1 MDKRG
6 GRERYRKIR
15 PLGEGGFGQVW
26 LAEDLMTGG
35 GHVALKEI
43 LDTEATG
50 FQELRREF
58 GLLARLHHP
67 NLVRVY
73 ALDRDPESGRPRFSM
88 EVIDGEPM
96 PAAIENEGLSLL
108 KTSVAE
114 ALRAL
119 AFLHEFNIVHCDLK
133 PGNLLIRSDTDAAAR
148 LVLLDFG
155 LSRERPAWSPGAT
168 IDPVSSGATVGTLD
182 YLAPEIFAGQAPSVR
197 SDLYS
202 LAAVIHQAIWGEPP
216 IPFGNLDLGT
226 FLEKVRG
233 GVRRRRPNP
242 DGHPE
247 GIRDWLDA
255 MLSPD
260 PSDRPVSARE
270 ALAGWSLAVAETYPE
285 ATARDRVARLRSG
298 EPPGFEKECVEL
310 REWLSPEGPRVGWL
324 RGAAGMG
331 KRRLLEWW
339 RAECLA
345 AGWDAR
351 VVEPGTL
358 EKICKDRSADE
369 RKALF
374 VERAE
379 ELGEGDWHALRAVWA
394 KEEDTVRLYC
404 GIEDA
409 RIAQNIQSSL
419 PAREGWL
426 ASIELKTFDEARVR
440 QVARRAR
447 GGHDVRDM
455 EVRRLLT
462 ASGGHPALLQAMLI
476 DDNEFTGDESGT
488 DPMHAALV
496 RIDGRLPEDAR
507 RVLEWLS
514 IGESGASV
522 ETLQSCCEGRHP
534 DEALRE
540 LEAFGLVAYRAGD
553 RWLVP
558 SSAVRRFVLR
568 ALSYVERRKRAL
580 VLFEFSEENL
590 SGMDEDPLARAHL
603 ARLAGHH
610 EEALRNALIAAV
622 QAGDYQDPVRGAEAL
637 GWARRF
643 LPAGDERAVEF
654 RMKQADRYR
663 QANHMQRVARIYNN
677 LLRTVQRPEDRAG
690 VLARRAEIEAYAAN
704 FEDAL
709 RDANTALEV
718 LGEGIE
724 RHPDVLGRVARARG
738 ICEARQGNN
747 QDALQHFEQAI
758 EIFEH
763 EGDRFECG
771 IAFQGLMQTYSA
783 FDNEKTMWASR
794 MAIKAFEDA
803 GREDRT
809 IICTMTK
816 AYCDLRLGNYENA
829 TSSIQESLRLS
840 QLYGSA
846 TRAVTA
852 RTYLAYIAYGQDR
865 FTEALGLC
873 DQAEDGSRVLNDWRL
888 IAYTR
893 NIRARVYLRAGQYH
907 RALELAQK
915 TLENPMDKVDSW
927 IHAEAE
933 LVFLEARA
941 ATQNGWTGETIAALE
956 RLGEIEELD
965 PDFVLQW
972 TRTRIRAWAAE
983 DLPRATALYRQTMAK
998 AEKEQSWNQGY
1009 WLMSLE
1015 LELARALT
1023 AGGETDSALVVLQSA
1038 EARTKP
1044 MNAEGSLI
1052 EILTLRAEIAEAEG
1066 KDAEAGSL
1074 RKEARALLEKIQTTQ
1089 GEHSLVRGFAE
1100 SPCFESLQ
1108 RRAGVIG
1115 SSADDRLLAMYE
1127 MIRALNTESDRER
1140 LLESILDHAIKVVG
1154 AERGMILLR
1163 DPVDGALEVRVAR
1176 NVEQETI
1183 DDAAEYSQ
1191 RIVDEAGRGKA
1202 MLAFD
1207 AKNDER
1213 LRTAASVSL
1222 FGICSLMCVPL
1233 RVRDEIIG
1241 TVYLDDRR
1249 EGRLFNPDDLRFLE
1263 AFADHASIALRN
1275 VSERAELKEENER
1288 LRACV
1293 DAHQKFEELVGA
1305 SPAMQRVYELID
1317 RVAPSEVSVL
1327 IHGETGTGK
1336 ELVARAIH
1344 RRSLRSERPFV
1355 AENCAAMPET
1365 LLQSLLFG
1373 HVRGAFTGAERDHA
1387 GLFETADGG
1396 TLFLDEIGDM
1406 SPNMQ
1411 AQLLRVL
1418 QEGEVRPVGSE
1429 KTISV
1434 DVRTVMATHRDLE
1447 REVEAGRF
1455 RADLLYRLQVM
1466 VISLP
1471 RLHER
1476 PGDVA
1481 LLTNHFL
1488 QRISGE
1494 SGRVQVPVTATA
1506 LALLEAYAWPGNVRQ
1521 LENTI
1526 RRLVVLAGDRAIDEN
1541 LLRMDP
1547 TLASKFMAGA
1557 SPAPAPAPGRQ
1568 RTVTAI
1574 EPTGWPEPIDED
1586 REERNRII
1594 EALRR
1599 TRGNRSKAARLI
1611 GVSRATFYRK
1621 LEKHD
1626 L

>member
-1 MDKRG
+1 MDTRG

-26 LAEDLMTGG
+26 LAEDLTGG
-35 GHVALKEI
+35 SGQVALKEI
-43 LDTEATG
+43 LDTEEAG

-58 GLLARLHHP
+58 GLLARLRHP
-67 NLVRVY
+67 NLVRVH
-73 ALDRDPESGRPRFSM
+73 ALDRDLKSGRPRFSM
-88 EVIDGEPM
+88 EVIDGDSM
-96 PAAIENEGLSLL
+96 PAAIAAEGLSLL

-119 AFLHEFNIVHCDLK
+119 AFLHDFNIIHCDLK
-133 PGNLLIRSDTDAAAR
+133 PGNLLIRRHTEASAR

-155 LSRERPAWSPGAT
+155 LSRERPAWSPETTGDRSQA
-168 IDPVSSGATVGTLD
+168 GATVGTLD
-182 YLAPEIFAGQAPSVR
+182 YLAAEIFAGEAPSVR

-202 LAAVIHQAIWGEPP
+202 LAAVIHQSIWGEPP
-216 IPFGNLDLGT
+216 IPFGDLDLGT

-233 GVRRRRPNP
+233 GIRRRKPLP
-242 DGHPE
+242 TGHPE
-247 GIRDWLDA
+247 GIRDWLDK

-260 PSDRPVSARE
+260 ASDRPASATE
-270 ALAGWSLAVAETYPE
+270 ALAGWNLAVAEKFPLT
-285 ATARDRVARLRSG
+285 TARDRVARLRSG
-298 EPPGFEKECVEL
+298 EPPGFEEECNQL
-310 REWLSPEGPRVGWL
+310 RAWLASEGPRVGWL

-331 KRRLLEWW
+331 KHRLLEWW
-339 RAECLA
+339 QAECLA

-351 VVEPGTL
+351 TVESGTL
-358 EKICKDRSADE
+358 ERIFQERSKGE
-369 RKALF
+369 TLALF
-374 VERAE
+374 AERAE
-379 ELGEGDWHALRAVWA
+379 DLGEMDWRALRAAWA
-394 KEEDTVRLYC
+394 KDSDSVRLFC
-404 GIEDA
+404 GIEDVLLA
-409 RIAQNIQSSL
+409 KKIQSAL
-419 PAREGWL
+419 PARQGWH
-426 ASIELKTFDEARVR
+426 ASIELTTLDEVRVR

-447 GGHDVRDM
+447 GGHAVTDK

-476 DDNEFTGDESGT
+476 DDNELTGDESGT

-496 RIDGRLPEDAR
+496 RIDGRLPESSR
-507 RVLEWLS
+507 RVLQWLS
-514 IGESGASV
+514 IGESGATI
-522 ETLQSCCEGRHP
+522 ETLKSCCDGQDP
-534 DEALRE
+534 DESLQE
-540 LEAFGLVAYRAGD
+540 LEAFGLVVCRAGD
-553 RWLVP
+553 RRLVP
-558 SSAVRRFVLR
+558 SSAVRRFVLD
-568 ALSYVERRKRAL
+568 ALSYPARRNSAS
-580 VLFEFSEENL
+580 VLFKISVDNL
-590 SGMDEDPLARAHL
+590 SAMDEDPLARAHL
-603 ARLAGHH
+603 ARLAGHN
-610 EEALRNALIAAV
+610 EEALRSASIAAV
-622 QAGDYQDPVRGAEAL
+622 QAGDFQDPVRAAEAL

-643 LPAGDERAVEF
+643 LPAGDKRTVEF
-654 RMKQADRYR
+654 CMKQADRYR
-663 QANHMQRVARIYNN
+663 QANHMQRVARIYRN
-677 LLRTVQRPEDRAG
+677 LLRTVKRPEDRAG

-704 FEDAL
+704 FKDAL
-709 RDANTALEV
+709 EHAEKALEA
-718 LGEGIE
+718 LGEDVE
-724 RHPDVLGRVARARG
+724 RYPDVIGRVARARG
-738 ICEARQGNN
+738 ICAARQGHNPEAI
-747 QDALQHFEQAI
+747 QYFERAV
-758 EIFEH
+758 EVFEG
-763 EGDRFECG
+763 EGDRFEYA
-771 IAFQGLMQTYSA
+771 IAQQGLMQTYSA
-783 FDNEKTMWASR
+783 FDNEQTMIASR
-794 MAIKAFEDA
+794 LAIKAFEEA

-809 IICTMTK
+809 IVCTMTN
-816 AYCDLRLGNYENA
+816 AYCELRLGDYDNA
-829 TSSIQESLRLS
+829 TISILESLRLCE
-840 QLYGSA
+840 LYGSA

-852 RTYLAYIAYGQDR
+852 RSYLAYIAYGQDR

-888 IAYTR
+888 IAYSR
-893 NIRARVYLRAGQYH
+893 NIRARIYLRAGQH
-907 RALELAQK
+907 HQALEITQK
-915 TLENPMDKVDSW
+915 TLENPMDRVDSW
-927 IHAEAE
+927 IRAEAE
-933 LVFLEARA
+933 LVHLEARA
-941 ATQNGWTGETIAALE
+941 VAENGWNEETIAALE
-956 RLGEIEELD
+956 ALGDIENVD

-972 TRTRIRAWAAE
+972 RRTKIRAWAVD
-983 DLPRATALYRQTMAK
+983 DLPRATALYEETKTHAK
-998 AEKEQSWNQGY
+998 REQSWDQGY
-1009 WLMSLE
+1009 WLMRLE
-1015 LELARALT
+1015 LELARALY
-1023 AGGETDSALVVLQSA
+1023 AGGSVESATEVLQSA
-1038 EARTKP
+1038 ERRTIP
-1044 MNAEGSLI
+1044 MKAEGSKA
-1052 EILTLRAEIAEAEG
+1052 EILTLRAEIAEAAG
-1066 KDAEAGSL
+1066 KDAEAGRI
-1074 RKEARALLEKIQTTQ
+1074 RKDGRELLEKIQADQ
-1089 GEHSLVRGFAE
+1089 GNDALVRGFTE
-1100 SPCFESLQ
+1100 SPFFESLQ
-1108 RRAGVIG
+1108 RKSGTLG
-1115 SSADDRLLAMYE
+1115 SSADDRLLAMYD
-1127 MIRALNTESDRER
+1127 MIRALNSESDRER

-1183 DDAAEYSQ
+1183 DDAAEYSR

-1233 RVRDEIIG
+1233 KVRDEIIG

-1275 VSERAELKEENER
+1275 VSERAELKEENEQ
-1288 LRACV
+1288 LRARV
-1293 DAHQKFEELVGA
+1293 DAHRKFEDLVGA
-1305 SPAMQRVYELID
+1305 SPVMQRVYELIE

-1373 HVRGAFTGAERDHA
+1373 HVRGAFTGADRDHA
-1387 GLFETADGG
+1387 GLFEIADGG

-1471 RLHER
+1471 LLHER

-1488 QRISGE
+1488 QRIAGE
-1494 SGRVQVPVTATA
+1494 SGRQPVPVTPGA
-1506 LALLEAYAWPGNVRQ
+1506 LALLESYAWPGNVRQ

-1547 TLASKFMAGA
+1547 TLAPKLMAGV
-1557 SPAPAPAPGRQ
+1557 SPVPDPR

-1586 REERNRII
+1586 RDERNRIM